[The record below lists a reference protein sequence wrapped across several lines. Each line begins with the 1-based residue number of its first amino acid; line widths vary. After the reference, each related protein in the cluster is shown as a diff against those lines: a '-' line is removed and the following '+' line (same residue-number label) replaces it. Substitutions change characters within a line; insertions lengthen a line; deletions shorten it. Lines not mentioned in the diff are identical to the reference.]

1 MALQDFI
8 QSLQDSDT
16 VYSTP
21 PQPTI
26 QVIPPETASIK
37 VIPPESKLL
46 ESSTPKKIK
55 LKLKVNSL
63 DNNTTE
69 NHATENHVI
78 ENHVIEN
85 HQIEPNLTTV
95 NNNTQDIR
103 DLNKSDESNTQDS
116 LITENKPIDDSIP
129 KYNPTA
135 REVNQES
142 AEDLFLKTGTEIGK
156 RDLWM
161 SRYKQALASRKTN
174 IVAQRMKLGRFTIT
188 PDDKVLI
195 LPDYDVVNKDPD
207 DILNDKWL

>member
-78 ENHVIEN
+78 ENH
-85 HQIEPNLTTV
+85 QIEPNLTTV

-116 LITENKPIDDSIP
+116 LITENKPIDDNIP

-135 REVNQES
+135 HEVNQES

>member
-63 DNNTTE
+63 DNNTVE
-69 NHATENHVI
+69 NHP
-78 ENHVIEN
+78 IEN
-85 HQIEPNLTTV
+85 HQVEPNLTVV
-95 NNNTQDIR
+95 NNNTQDVG
-103 DLNKSDESNTQDS
+103 DLHKSDESNTQDK
-116 LITENKPIDDSIP
+116 LITENKPIDDNIP
-129 KYNPTA
+129 KYNPNT